1 MNDLTNKLDEM
12 LLRSQ
17 AEVADNDLYAPI
29 PLKDDCP
36 VCFHPLPIRNDES
49 CYMYCCG
56 KILCLGCIHSSRAN
70 GLKDVCA
77 FCRQHFARDDD
88 TANTRLKNRMKH
100 QDPRA
105 FFQMAQ
111 QYLIGEVGVE
121 QHAQKALDLLIK
133 AAELGSVEAY
143 AIIAEAYGIIA
154 AKYQM
159 EMGMGK
165 TRRLLEVSAK
175 KGFYVAHEYLGNIE
189 TEDGRVGNAIKH
201 WAVAASA
208 GSQYS
213 LDKLMEAYR
222 NSQFS
227 KEGLGQVLR
236 AFQSSN
242 DEMKSKARC
251 DYRRA
256 KSEGRV
262 NLSQG
267 RTSSVL
273 ASFSSIKRQD
283 KK

>member
-1 MNDLTNKLDEM
+1 MSTYSRDKITLGLIRAVLEIISIVGMYDIVPTYLRY
-12 LLRSQ
+12 LLSGRATMWQLEIMRKSVS
-17 AEVADNDLYAPI
+17 VA
-29 PLKDDCP
+29 
-36 VCFHPLPIRNDES
+36 S
-49 CYMYCCG
+49 G
-56 KILCLGCIHSSRAN
+56 RAAM
-70 GLKDVCA
+70 G
-77 FCRQHFARDDD
+77 Q
-88 TANTRLKNRMKH
+88 
-100 QDPRA
+100 
-105 FFQMAQ
+105 
-111 QYLIGEVGVE
+111 
-121 QHAQKALDLLIK
+121 
-133 AAELGSVEAY
+133 AAELGSAEAY
-143 AIIAEAYGIIA
+143 AIIAEAYDIIA
-154 AKYQM
+154 VKYQM
-159 EMGMGK
+159 EMGK

-262 NLSQG
+262 NLSHG
-267 RTSSVL
+267 RTSSGL
-273 ASFSSIKRQD
+273 ASFSSIKRRD